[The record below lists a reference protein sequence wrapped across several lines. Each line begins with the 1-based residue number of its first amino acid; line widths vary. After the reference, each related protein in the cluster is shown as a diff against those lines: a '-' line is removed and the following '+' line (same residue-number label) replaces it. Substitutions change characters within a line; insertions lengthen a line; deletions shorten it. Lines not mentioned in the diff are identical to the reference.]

1 MCMCVFFISTVE
13 ETGIGDPAGLTD
25 CSQCV
30 LLVFARRY
38 RLEAAEFLSVTFRSA
53 YSLDSMRNVT
63 NCVCVVKGGVAVGKV
78 PVSL

>member
-13 ETGIGDPAGLTD
+13 ETGIGD

-30 LLVFARRY
+30 LSVFARRY
-38 RLEAAEFLSVTFRSA
+38 LLEAAEFLSVTFWSA

-63 NCVCVVKGGVAVGKV
+63 NCVCVLKGGVAVGKV